1 MIQLGAMQEL
11 SALIAEI
18 ETEAY
23 ARGRSDARKELLDI
37 LGAGGKR
44 PAPAGARRGRR
55 PGTGTPKPRT
65 GGSKRAPRGSVPRF
79 VEQALRDHSG
89 STVQEILAL
98 AATDEERLI
107 RLSSIRVELQNG
119 RKQGRYES
127 RDRRW
132 SLAASA
138 PAAAGED
145 GSSGAPPEVEPERDD
160 AAGAPTGGAAG
171 ASAGEPAMQDPASPE
186 AEVGSRRKREQ
197 RQARLDLVR
206 RSRSTGDRPARGFF
220 PARSRATSGRGARWR
235 YSRPGGAR
243 HSWSRDGRGGAW
255 HSGSQC
261 VV

>member
-1 MIQLGAMQEL
+1 MSQPVAAEVAGEYWSGACRESTVMSSNKCGNQFVANDSTGATQEL

-18 ETEAY
+18 EAGAY
-23 ARGRSDARKELLDI
+23 ARGQSDARKELLDI

-79 VEQALRDHSG
+79 VEQALRDHPG
-89 STVQEILAL
+89 STVQEILGL

-132 SLAASA
+132 SLAAPAS
-138 PAAAGED
+138 AAAGED
-145 GSSGAPPEVEPERDD
+145 GSSGAPPEEEPERDD
-160 AAGAPTGGAAG
+160 AAGAPTGDVAG

-186 AEVGSRRKREQ
+186 AESEADGN
-197 RQARLDLVR
+197 
-206 RSRSTGDRPARGFF
+206 GN
-220 PARSRATSGRGARWR
+220 SGRLGLT
-235 YSRPGGAR
+235 
-243 HSWSRDGRGGAW
+243 
-255 HSGSQC
+255 C
-261 VV
+261 